1 MTLPRRIGL
10 AALGI
15 LLACTAHAQAFPQPG
30 RPVRIVVPFAAG
42 GQTDIQA
49 RALAQRMSESMGGHP
64 VIVENRPGAST
75 VIGAREVQRAAPDG
89 HTLLYTIAIHV
100 QLPHLQKVPPF
111 DPFKDFTPVT
121 VGAKSGTVLTAHA
134 SMPFNTVAELVAYA
148 RANPGKLN
156 FASFGA
162 GTTSHL
168 NGERFKRA
176 AGIDLVHLPYK
187 GSGDAMKDH
196 LAGLAQL
203 FFDGP
208 TTAIAN
214 AKTGKVKML
223 ATATSARLA
232 ALPDLPTMRETGFDV
247 GVDGV
252 LWFWGPAGM
261 PATVLDA
268 VYGHIA
274 RAVATPSIR
283 ELFAQGG
290 SEATAPPPAE
300 MARFARDLYERWGA
314 VIREAGVQL
323 D

>member
-1 MTLPRRIGL
+1 MLRSFFAAVLLAAGL
-10 AALGI
+10 AA
-15 LLACTAHAQAFPQPG
+15 HAQQWPQPG

-49 RALAQRMSESMGGHP
+49 RALAQRMSESMSGHP

-75 VIGAREVQRAAPDG
+75 VIGAREVQKAAPDG

-100 QLPHLQKVPPF
+100 QLPHLHAVPPF
-111 DPFKDFTPVT
+111 DPFRDFTPIT
-121 VGAKSGTVLTAHA
+121 AGAKSGTILTAHA
-134 SMPFNTVAELVAYA
+134 SMPFGTVAELVAYA
-148 RANPGKLN
+148 KANPGKLN
-156 FASFGA
+156 FASFGP

-168 NGERFKRA
+168 NGERLKRV
-176 AGIDLVHLPYK
+176 AGIDIVHVPYK

-214 AKTGKVKML
+214 AKTGKVKLL

-232 ALPDLPTMRETGFDV
+232 ALPDLPTMKEAGYDV

-261 PATVLDA
+261 PPATLDTL
-268 VYGHIA
+268 YGHIA
-274 RAVATPSIR
+274 KAVNSPAIR

-290 SEATAPPPAE
+290 SEAYAPPPAE
-300 MARFARDLYERWGA
+300 MARIARDLYERWGV
-314 VIREAGVQL
+314 VIREAGVKL